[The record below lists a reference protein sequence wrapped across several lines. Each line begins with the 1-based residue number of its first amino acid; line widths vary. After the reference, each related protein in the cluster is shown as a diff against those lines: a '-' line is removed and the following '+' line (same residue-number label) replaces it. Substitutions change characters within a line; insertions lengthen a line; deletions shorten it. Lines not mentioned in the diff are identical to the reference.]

1 MCEVLRPNGT
11 PCADGETGRVVL
23 TDLHNFARPFIRY
36 DTGDLAVAT
45 AEHCSCGRGFPLL
58 GRLEGRSLDCLRT
71 PSGDEISPAILG
83 HFLFVYHDHLEA
95 VRHYQLIQETDT
107 RANLLVVPGEGW
119 DEERRERLRS
129 DLKQLLGDQMHVD
142 VQVVSEIRPEKSGK
156 RPIIKKSTTI
166 R

>member
-1 MCEVLRPNGT
+1 M
-11 PCADGETGRVVL
+11 A
-23 TDLHNFARPFIRY
+23 AAI
-36 DTGDLAVAT
+36 
-45 AEHCSCGRGFPLL
+45 AESCSCGRGFPLL
-58 GRLEGRSLDCLRT
+58 GRIEGRSLDCLRT

-95 VRHYQLIQETDT
+95 VRHYQLIQETA
-107 RANLLVVPGEGW
+107 RSANLLVVPGQGW

-129 DLKQLLGDQMHVD
+129 DLKQLLGDQMEVD